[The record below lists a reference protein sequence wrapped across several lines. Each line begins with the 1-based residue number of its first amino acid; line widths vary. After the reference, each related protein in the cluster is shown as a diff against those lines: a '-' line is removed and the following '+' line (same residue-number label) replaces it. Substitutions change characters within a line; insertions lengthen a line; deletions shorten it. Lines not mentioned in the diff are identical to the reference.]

1 MRRCAAHRQAGC
13 RVDRPTGCIE
23 NQESRKTMLT
33 AEQNESLT
41 RVGPGTPMGN
51 LMRRYWQ
58 PVGAASELQT
68 RWTKRLRLLGEDLVL
83 FRNRQGKLGLIA
95 EQCPHRRAS
104 FAHGIPTDD
113 GIRCPYH
120 GWEFDAEGKCL
131 SQPNEPDNSAF
142 RDKVATDAYP
152 VEELGGLLFAYLGPE
167 PRPLLPRFDGFVA
180 QGAIRM
186 MGRAVL
192 PVNWLQIME
201 NSLDPIHTEWLH
213 GHHYEFQKEQEGVKV
228 AISAKHE
235 KIAFN
240 EFEFGIT
247 KHRLLAGHS
256 EDSDDWRIG
265 HPIVF
270 PNMLAVGNG
279 DEASRYFSF
288 QIRVPVD
295 DAQTLHLWY
304 NAYLPP
310 QGVDVPQRLT
320 DTVHVY
326 DVPFQDE
333 HGEFIVDNV
342 DGQDM
347 MAWVTQGAIAD
358 RTRENLGSTDQG
370 IAIYRRVLRREMKK
384 IEQGVDPMGIV
395 RDPAKNQRIDLP
407 NERNKHHN
415 SDGFAS
421 FMLRTHAKYSPI
433 APDLMRIFEQPR
445 AAEEPLATSA
455 QT

>member
-1 MRRCAAHRQAGC
+1 M
-13 RVDRPTGCIE
+13 
-23 NQESRKTMLT
+23 ES
-33 AEQNESLT
+33 AEQNQLLT
-41 RVGPGTPMGN
+41 QVGRATPMGE
-51 LMRRYWQ
+51 LLRRYWQ
-58 PVGAASELQT
+58 PIGALAELDGKWT
-68 RWTKRLRLLGEDLVL
+68 RRVRLLGEDLIL
-83 FRNRQGKLGLIA
+83 FRDRQGKLGLIA

-104 FAHGIPTDD
+104 FLHGIPTER

-120 GWEFDAEGKCL
+120 GWEFSAQGRCL
-131 SQPNEPDNSAF
+131 NQPNEIDNPAF
-142 RDKVATDAYP
+142 REKVGTDAYP
-152 VEELGGLLFAYLGPE
+152 VEEMGGLLFAYLGPQ
-167 PRPLLPRFDGFVA
+167 PAPLLPRFDGFVMP
-180 QGAIRM
+180 GTIRM
-186 MGRAVL
+186 MGRVVL

-235 KIAFN
+235 KIDFR

-270 PNMLAVGNG
+270 PNILAVGNG

-288 QIRVPVD
+288 QMRVPVD
-295 DAQTLHLWY
+295 DTHTLHLWY
-304 NAYLPP
+304 NAYVPP
-310 QGVDVPQRLT
+310 KGAEVAAHLLN
-320 DTVHVY
+320 TVHVY
-326 DVPFQDE
+326 DVPYMDE

-347 MAWVTQGAIAD
+347 MAWVTQGPIAD
-358 RTRENLGSTDQG
+358 RTRENLGSSDKG
-370 IAIYRRVLRREMKK
+370 VAMYRRVLRREIKK
-384 IEQGVDPMGIV
+384 MQQGQDPMGIV
-395 RDPAKNQRIDLP
+395 RDPARNQRIDLP
-407 NERNKHHN
+407 NEGKKHHN

-433 APDLMRIFEQPR
+433 AGEVARIFERKPQALP
-445 AAEEPLATSA
+445 A
-455 QT
+455 

>member
-1 MRRCAAHRQAGC
+1 M
-13 RVDRPTGCIE
+13 
-23 NQESRKTMLT
+23 ES
-33 AEQNESLT
+33 AEQNQLLT
-41 RVGPGTPMGN
+41 QVGRATPMGD
-51 LMRRYWQ
+51 LLRRYWQ
-58 PVGAASELQT
+58 PIGALAELDGKWT
-68 RWTKRLRLLGEDLVL
+68 RRVRLLGEDLIL
-83 FRNRQGKLGLIA
+83 FRDRQGELGLIA

-104 FAHGIPTDD
+104 FLHGIPTER

-120 GWEFDAEGKCL
+120 GWEFNAQGKCL
-131 SQPNEPDNSAF
+131 NQPNELDNPNF
-142 RDKVATDAYP
+142 REKVGTDAYP
-152 VEELGGLLFAYLGPE
+152 VEEMGGLLFAYLGPQ
-167 PRPLLPRFDGFVA
+167 PAPLLPRFDGFVA
-180 QGAIRM
+180 PGTIRM
-186 MGRAVL
+186 MGRVVL

-235 KIAFN
+235 KIDFR

-270 PNMLAVGNG
+270 PNILAVGNG

-288 QIRVPVD
+288 QMRVPVD
-295 DAQTLHLWY
+295 DTHTLHLWY
-304 NAYLPP
+304 NAYVPP
-310 QGVDVPQRLT
+310 KGADVPAHLRE
-320 DTVHVY
+320 TVHVY
-326 DVPFQDE
+326 DVPYLDE

-347 MAWVTQGAIAD
+347 MAWVTQGPIAD
-358 RTRENLGSTDQG
+358 RTRENLGSSDKG
-370 IAIYRRVLRREMKK
+370 VAMYRRVLRREIKK
-384 IEQGVDPMGIV
+384 MQQGQDPMGIV
-395 RDPAKNQRIDLP
+395 RDPARNQRIDLP
-407 NERNKHHN
+407 NEGKKHHN

-433 APDLMRIFEQPR
+433 AGEVAQIFDRKPETLPV
-445 AAEEPLATSA
+445 
-455 QT
+455 